1 MTRETYLT
9 MVEYYSQQTPFLLAL
24 DVIIFGFDEEELKLL
39 LIKRGFEPR
48 KGQWSLMGGFLK
60 EDEDMEQ
67 AADRVLHQ
75 LTGLSGLYLEQLRL
89 YSKPDRDSDGRV
101 ISMAYYALMKTDHQ
115 DSEQLEKHNA
125 QWFKIDEIPELV
137 FDHRE
142 MVNHA
147 LARLRRRCKTQPIGF
162 ELLPDKFTIPQLQKL
177 YEAILGVELDK
188 RNFRKKILSME
199 LLQKLEEKDK
209 RSSRK
214 GAFLYRFDKEKYDRL
229 IGEGFSFAV

>member
-1 MTRETYLT
+1 LTRETYLT

-89 YSKPDRDSDGRV
+89 YSKPNRDSDGRV

-125 QWFKIDEIPELV
+125 KWFKINEIPELV

-209 RSSRK
+209 SSSRK

>member
-1 MTRETYLT
+1 
-9 MVEYYSQQTPFLLAL
+9 MVEYYSRHKSFLLAL
-24 DVIIFGFDEEELKLL
+24 DVIIFGFDEEGLKLL
-39 LIKRGFEPR
+39 LIKRGFEPC

-75 LTGLSGLYLEQLRL
+75 LTGLSNLFLEQLHL
-89 YSKPDRDSDGRV
+89 YSAPHRDSDGRV
-101 ISMAYYALMKTDHQ
+101 ISMSYYALMKIDRQ
-115 DSEQLEKHNA
+115 DTQKLEKHNA
-125 QWFKIDEIPELV
+125 QWFGINEIPELV

-147 LARLRRRCKTQPIGF
+147 LARLRRKCKTQPIGF

-177 YEAILGVELDK
+177 YEAILGMELDK

-209 RSSRK
+209 SSSRK
-214 GAFLYRFDKEKYDRL
+214 GAFLYQFDKEKYDRL